1 MDSPSLCGCTRC
13 DGRRAATPAF
23 SPTRGSQPF
32 RRDALPRFDRAGC
45 LRLYLL
51 RFDGAAAAGFYGF
64 SHRGRGYSYLTGF
77 DPAFAFESP
86 GTLVLAH
93 AIEAAIAEGAGE
105 FHFLRGREAYKYEW
119 GAVDRWNRRRSFRR
133 AAAERSVA

>member
-1 MDSPSLCGCTRC
+1 MCGCTRC
-13 DGRRAATPAF
+13 DGRRAATPAS
-23 SPTRGSQPF
+23 SPTPRVAAF
-32 RRDALPRFDRAGC
+32 HRDALPRLDRAGL

-64 SHRGRGYSYLTGF
+64 SHRGRGFSYLTGF

-86 GTLVLAH
+86 GALLLAH
-93 AIEAAIAEGAGE
+93 AVEAAITDGAGE

>member
-1 MDSPSLCGCTRC
+1 MAGA
-13 DGRRAATPAF
+13 RRPRR
-23 SPTRGSQPF
+23 PRRRRGSQPF
-32 RRDALPRFDRAGC
+32 IATRCRGSTAPAC

-64 SHRGRGYSYLTGF
+64 SHRGRGFSYLTGF

-86 GTLVLAH
+86 GALLLAH
-93 AIEAAIAEGAGE
+93 AVEAAITDGAGE